1 MIGESCVAHEQCT
14 GAGQTGLCRGRVCT
28 CQEGYVYIAAYSRCY
43 QGNSSGFEKKEKNIL
58 KMYI

>member
-14 GAGQTGLCRGRVCT
+14 GSGQTSFCRGHVCT
-28 CQEGYVYIAAYSRCY
+28 CQEGYITHYSRCY
-43 QGNSSGFEKKEKNIL
+43 QGNSSWFEKKEKKNIL